1 MDALD
6 NAVEPLREVH
16 AASLVAMVLY
26 VIIGERIRRQE
37 PKDLGLVATA
47 LVIVGIITAGGTIFL
62 RRLLMQPPEQALQT
76 RPDDAAALNRWR
88 MGSFV
93 SLVLCET
100 VALYGFILRVLGGPI
115 QHALLLY
122 AGGFVLLILF
132 TPRRPS

>member
-6 NAVEPLREVH
+6 NAVQPLRKAH
-16 AASLVAMVLY
+16 APLLVAMVLY
-26 VIIGERIRRQE
+26 VIIGERIRPQE

-47 LVIVGIITAGGTIFL
+47 LVIVGIITA
-62 RRLLMQPPEQALQT
+62 
-76 RPDDAAALNRWR
+76 
-88 MGSFV
+88 
-93 SLVLCET
+93 
-100 VALYGFILRVLGGPI
+100 GGPI